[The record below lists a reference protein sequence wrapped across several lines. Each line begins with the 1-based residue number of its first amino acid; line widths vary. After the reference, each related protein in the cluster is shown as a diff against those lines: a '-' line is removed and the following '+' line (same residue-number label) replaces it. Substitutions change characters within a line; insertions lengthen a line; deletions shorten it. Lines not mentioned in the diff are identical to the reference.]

1 MFINYKK
8 IEIFVHFFVK
18 RCIILNIGRR
28 TRMISNHQFN
38 LLVFLK
44 NQEAKVTQREI
55 AKGLDLSLGKVNHLV
70 TEAERLGWIT
80 SDYSLTEKGIAELEP
95 YRVQN
100 AIIMAA
106 GMSTRFAPLSYES
119 PKGLLV
125 VKGERLIERQIGQL
139 REAGIDKITVIVGY
153 MKEMM
158 FYLGDKFGVD
168 IVVNEDYYRY
178 NNCSSLMLVR
188 EQLGNTYICSS
199 DNYFTENP
207 FEEYVYRGYYAT
219 VFADGETD
227 EYCVEKE
234 TNGFIS
240 EVTVGGK
247 HTWCMLGH
255 VYFDR
260 EFSKKFV
267 RILENEFQHAAFKEQ
282 LWEEYYYRHL
292 DELKLEARHYS
303 ADVIKEFDS
312 LADLREF
319 DEHYLMHTNSKI
331 LLNICKILSVTPAEI
346 THIKPIKDGLTNTSF
361 RFECKGESY
370 VYRHPGK
377 GTEEYINR
385 LSEAASMR
393 VAAELGIDPTFVA
406 MDENEGWKISKFIE
420 NARLLDYENDEDVD
434 KAIDFISRLHRSGK
448 TTPYELRF
456 EKDLEEFKEKLQKR
470 NRFEFEDKEMLEELV
485 RQVIQYLHKDPVEFV
500 LCHGDCY
507 SPNFLVDENGN
518 MSLIDWEYSGMGD
531 AASDIGCFLCC
542 TDYSLDEAK
551 EFINK
556 YFKKNPGV
564 GTQQHFLGMVGLVSY
579 YWFLWALFQ
588 ESNGKRIGEYLY
600 KWYRHTKMYC
610 TEALKMYQGEK

>member
-1 MFINYKK
+1 
-8 IEIFVHFFVK
+8 
-18 RCIILNIGRR
+18 
-28 TRMISNHQFN
+28 MISNHQFN

-55 AKGLDLSLGKVNHLV
+55 AKGLELSLGKVNHLV

-125 VKGERLIERQIGQL
+125 VKGERLIERQICQL

-158 FYLGDKFGVD
+158 FYLADKFGVD

-247 HTWCMLGH
+247 NTWCMLGH

-260 EFSKKFV
+260 AFSEQFAP
-267 RILENEFQHAAFKEQ
+267 ILEKEFKHEAYKLQ
-282 LWEEYYYRHL
+282 LWEDYYARHVDTL
-292 DELKLEARHYS
+292 VLEARHYS
-303 ADVIKEFDS
+303 DEIIKEFDS
-312 LADLREF
+312 LDELRAF
-319 DEHYLMHTNSKI
+319 DEHYLMHTNSTI
-331 LLNICKILSVTPAEI
+331 LLNICNTLNVTPAEI
-346 THIKPIKDGLTNTSF
+346 INIKPIKDGLTNTSF
-361 RFECKGESY
+361 CFDCKGETY

-377 GTEEYINR
+377 GTQEYINR

-393 VAAELGIDPTFVA
+393 IAAELEIDKTFVV
-406 MDENEGWKISKFIE
+406 MNEEEGWKISKFIK
-420 NARLLDYENDEDVD
+420 NARLLDYDDKEDIE
-434 KAIDFISRLHRSGK
+434 KAVQLMTKLHRSGK
-448 TTPYELRF
+448 STPYAIEF
-456 EKDLEEFKEKLQKR
+456 EKGLVDFKEKLIKR
-470 NRFEFEDKEMLEELV
+470 NRFEFDDKEELEAMVGKIVGYLEQD
-485 RQVIQYLHKDPVEFV
+485 QVKHTI
-500 LCHGDCY
+500 CHGDCY
-507 SPNFLVDENGN
+507 SPNFLVDEEGN

-531 AASDIGCFLCC
+531 PTSDIGTFVACS
-542 TDYSLDEAK
+542 DYTLEQAK
-551 EFINK
+551 EFIRI
-556 YFKKNPGV
+556 YLEHNPGV
-564 GTQQHFLGMVGLVSY
+564 ASERHFLGIIGLVSY

-588 ESNGKRIGEYLY
+588 ESNGKPVGEFLY
-600 KWYRHTKMYC
+600 KWYRYTKQYC
-610 TEALKMYQGEK
+610 TEALRLYEEEK

>member
-1 MFINYKK
+1 
-8 IEIFVHFFVK
+8 
-18 RCIILNIGRR
+18 
-28 TRMISNHQFN
+28 MISNHQFN

-70 TEAERLGWIT
+70 TEAERLGWIN

-125 VKGERLIERQIGQL
+125 VKGERLIERQICQL

-158 FYLGDKFGVD
+158 FYLADKFGVD

-247 HTWCMLGH
+247 NTWCMLGH

-319 DEHYLMHTNSKI
+319 DEQYLMHTNSKI

-393 VAAELGIDPTFVA
+393 VAAELGIDQTFVA

-420 NARLLDYENDEDVD
+420 NARLLDYENEEDVD
-434 KAIDFISRLHRSGK
+434 AVVVGLDRQLTYDKLAIAAKAVLNGAELIGTNPDTLLPTANGFVPSNGGQVKYLEYATSTPATFIGKPSKIIMESAMNLFSYSKDEIVMVGDNYDTDIMSGINGGIDTIHVQTGVTSL
-448 TTPYELRF
+448 E
-456 EKDLEEFKEKLQKR
+456 DLETKEHKPTYSIKNL
-470 NRFEFEDKEMLEELV
+470 FELV
-485 RQVIQYLHKDPVEFV
+485 K
-500 LCHGDCY
+500 
-507 SPNFLVDENGN
+507 
-518 MSLIDWEYSGMGD
+518 
-531 AASDIGCFLCC
+531 
-542 TDYSLDEAK
+542 
-551 EFINK
+551 
-556 YFKKNPGV
+556 
-564 GTQQHFLGMVGLVSY
+564 
-579 YWFLWALFQ
+579 
-588 ESNGKRIGEYLY
+588 
-600 KWYRHTKMYC
+600 
-610 TEALKMYQGEK
+610 